1 MKLEHLKDLY
11 VEELKDI
18 YSAETQLV
26 KALPKMAKAAH
37 SPQLQESFNMHLEQT
52 RGHVQRLEQIFDRLG
67 EKPTGKTCKGM
78 AGLIVEGEE
87 MMSEKGEPEVIDAGL
102 ISAAQRVEH
111 YEIAA
116 YGCARTYA
124 RMLGE
129 RDAEKMLQ
137 QTLSEEEAT
146 DKKLTVLAESSINI
160 QANQQ

>member
-18 YSAETQLV
+18 YSAETQLQ

-37 SPQLQESFNMHLEQT
+37 SPQLQESFSLHLEQT
-52 RGHVQRLEQIFDRLG
+52 NTHVQRLEQIFEKLG

-78 AGLIVEGEE
+78 AGLITEGEE
-87 MMSEKGEPEVIDAGL
+87 MMHEKGEPEVIDAGL

-129 RDAEKMLQ
+129 RDAEQMLQ

-160 QANQQ
+160 QANQK

>member
-37 SPQLQESFNMHLEQT
+37 SPQLQESFNLHLQQT
-52 RGHVQRLEQIFDRLG
+52 KGHVERLEQIFEKLG

-78 AGLIVEGEE
+78 AGLITEGEE

-129 RDAEKMLQ
+129 RDAEKILQ
-137 QTLSEEEAT
+137 QTLTEEEAT
-146 DKKLTVLAESSINI
+146 DKKLTVLAESSINV
-160 QANQQ
+160 QAKQK